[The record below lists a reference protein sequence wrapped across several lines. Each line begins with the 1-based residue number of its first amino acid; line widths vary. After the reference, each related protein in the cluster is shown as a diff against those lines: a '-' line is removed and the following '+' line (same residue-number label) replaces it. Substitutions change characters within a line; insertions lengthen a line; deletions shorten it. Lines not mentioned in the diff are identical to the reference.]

1 MIWAGHLEELF
12 KVISRLQRLVLEVAL
27 SDSDVFFIGVIN
39 LLIVVI
45 LIVASSNGNS
55 LGAPLWPP
63 LIAFGASIHAFAGG
77 LGQCPSAIDGGRLP
91 LPSTKKALTA
101 SSPESCQVAMS
112 RSSFVVFG

>member
-63 LIAFGASIHAFAGG
+63 LIAFGASIMPLLAALGSAPRLLMGAAFP
-77 LGQCPSAIDGGRLP
+77 CPRR
-91 LPSTKKALTA
+91 K
-101 SSPESCQVAMS
+101 
-112 RSSFVVFG
+112 RH